1 MPISVKPSSRAFTL
15 MELIIVIIV
24 MAMIMS
30 ITIPR
35 LVSHGRRE
43 LQLAADQLLDML
55 TMFAQRE
62 ATEQKPI
69 ALWHDANR
77 NWIVLMVL
85 DTDPADPEAP
95 ADWRVDP
102 YVSPVKLPSSVDS
115 QYVYATEDG
124 EQVDFQKWPIM
135 TQLGEPRLA
144 IEISF
149 ANEDGLTKTVSL
161 PAHALAPYRHDG
173 PGRYA
178 DLRYPIDLDAA
189 GRRQEDW

>member
-1 MPISVKPSSRAFTL
+1 

-62 ATEQKPI
+62 VTEQKPI
-69 ALWHDANR
+69 ALWHDADR

-85 DTDPADPEAP
+85 DIDPADPEAS

-102 YVSPVKLPSSVDS
+102 YVSPVKLPSTVDWR
-115 QYVYATEDG
+115 YVQAIQDG
-124 EQVDFQKWPIM
+124 EHIDFQRWPIA
-135 TQLGEPRLA
+135 TQPGEPRPT

-149 ANEDGLTKTVSL
+149 ANEEGLTKTVIL
-161 PAHALAPYRHDG
+161 PAHALAPYQQG
-173 PGRYA
+173 EPGAYS

>member
-1 MPISVKPSSRAFTL
+1 

-69 ALWHDANR
+69 ALWHDADR

-85 DTDPADPEAP
+85 DIDPADPEAP
-95 ADWRVDP
+95 PDWRLDP
-102 YVSPVKLPSSVDS
+102 YVSPVKLPSTVDWR
-115 QYVYATEDG
+115 YVQAIQDG
-124 EQVDFQKWPIM
+124 EQVDFQNWPIA
-135 TQLGEPRLA
+135 TQPGEPRPT

-149 ANEDGLTKTVSL
+149 ANHEGLTKTVIL
-161 PAHALAPYRHDG
+161 PAHALAPYQRGG
-173 PGRYA
+173 PGAYA

-189 GRRQEDW
+189 GHRQEDW

>member
-1 MPISVKPSSRAFTL
+1 
-15 MELIIVIIV
+15 MELIIVMVILAI
-24 MAMIMS
+24 IMS

-43 LQLAADQLLDML
+43 LDLAAQELLDLL

-62 ATEQKPI
+62 ATEQRPI
-69 ALWHDANR
+69 AIWHDASR

-85 DTDPADPEAP
+85 DGDPADPEAP

-102 YVSPVKLPSSVDS
+102 YVSPVKLPSSVDPR
-115 QYVYATEDG
+115 YVHATEDG
-124 EQVDFQKWPIM
+124 EQADFQKWPIA
-135 TQLGEPRLA
+135 TRLGQPRPA

-149 ANEDGLTKTVSL
+149 ANQDGLTHTVSL
-161 PAHALAPYRHDG
+161 PAHALAPYRHDAA
-173 PGRYA
+173 RTYA
-178 DLRYPIDLDAA
+178 QLRYPIDLDAA

>member
-1 MPISVKPSSRAFTL
+1 

-43 LQLAADQLLDML
+43 LQVAADQLLDML

-69 ALWHDANR
+69 ALWHDADR

-85 DTDPADPEAP
+85 DIDPADPEAP
-95 ADWRVDP
+95 ADWRLDP
-102 YVSPVKLPSSVDS
+102 YVSPVKLPSTVDWR
-115 QYVYATEDG
+115 YVQAIQDG
-124 EQVDFQKWPIM
+124 EQVDFQKWPIA
-135 TQLGEPRLA
+135 TQPGEPRPT

-149 ANEDGLTKTVSL
+149 ANEEGLTKTIIL
-161 PAHALAPYRHDG
+161 PSHALAPYQQG
-173 PGRYA
+173 EPGAYS